1 LGRRRVIESIPNKIK
16 RLEAQEEISQEDARW
31 ALSTASYY
39 RGVFVTASEW
49 IRTVTEAMGAPSGIA
64 SKHAVTIIE
73 SRRKK

>member
-16 RLEAQEEISQEDARW
+16 RL
-31 ALSTASYY
+31 
-39 RGVFVTASEW
+39 ASEW